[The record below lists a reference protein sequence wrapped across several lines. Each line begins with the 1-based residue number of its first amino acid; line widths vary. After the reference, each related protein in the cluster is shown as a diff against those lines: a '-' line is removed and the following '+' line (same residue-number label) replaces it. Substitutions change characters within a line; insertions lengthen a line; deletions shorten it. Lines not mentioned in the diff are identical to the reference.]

1 MMQFMDNPEDQI
13 EVKLPGRQ
21 RAIFRRIDASLKFDQ
36 PAYAVNWF
44 NTRSRWLYEFYN
56 FLAAGSVKAIGGAP
70 FFKGRLLKRL
80 HGVDSDSR
88 DLILVVRYPA
98 LTQFKVMLESIY
110 FQLLS
115 ILRLLAVKD
124 FTFGFM
130 KRRAWDTP
138 LEPVSKMVDRDE
150 VYLVH
155 HFRGDPSI
163 VDDLIACGR
172 DLEIETVFAGT
183 IGAIVSTGSRKSDL
197 ATTPCLMDA
206 IVIFRG
212 PNAASTE
219 ALSQSGGYQS
229 VMSKSVSSFVGTYRR
244 IL

>member
-1 MMQFMDNPEDQI
+1 MMQFTDCPDDQI
-13 EVKLPGRQ
+13 EARLPGRQ
-21 RAIFRRIDASLKFDQ
+21 RAIIRRIDASLRFDQ

-44 NTRSRWLYEFYN
+44 NTRSRWLYELYN

-70 FFKGRLLKRL
+70 FFKGRLIKRL
-80 HGVDSDSR
+80 HGVDNDSR
-88 DLILVVRYPA
+88 SLILVVRYPA
-98 LTQFKVMLESIY
+98 LEQFKVMLENKY

-115 ILRLLAVKD
+115 SLRLLAVKD

-138 LEPVSKMVDRDE
+138 LEPVSKTVDRDE

-163 VDDLIACGR
+163 ADDLIACGR

-183 IGAIVSTGSRKSDL
+183 IGAIVSTGSSKSDL

-212 PNAASTE
+212 PNEASTE

-229 VMSKSVSSFVGTYRR
+229 AILKSASSFVGTYRR
-244 IL
+244 IM